1 MTQFIWELY
10 GWDLQSVNL
19 QKLFSIQVQNILLSL
34 VFFVMMRLQEI
45 SNSKNMTHFQEDS
58 FKETN
63 NIKDVRQC
71 HMICTNLI
79 QIKYYQKHHQ
89 N

>member
-10 GWDLQSVNL
+10 GWDLLSVNL
-19 QKLFSIQVQNILLSL
+19 QKLFSIQGQNILLSL

-45 SNSKNMTHFQEDS
+45 SNSKNMTHFLEDS

-63 NIKDVRQC
+63 
-71 HMICTNLI
+71 
-79 QIKYYQKHHQ
+79 
-89 N
+89 

>member
-1 MTQFIWELY
+1 MMQFIWELY

-19 QKLFSIQVQNILLSL
+19 QKLFSIQGQNILLSL

-45 SNSKNMTHFQEDS
+45 SNSKNMTHFQGDS

-63 NIKDVRQC
+63 
-71 HMICTNLI
+71 
-79 QIKYYQKHHQ
+79 
-89 N
+89 